1 MLINYLENTDHLVTE
16 ILNKFLKHMA
26 KKKEEEEEGILVD
39 SKLMILSG
47 SNFMLKQ
54 SKSGYGFFDLYR
66 EKTINK
72 GKDNERVDLVL
83 IGHGLSF
90 HAAIQMYILDKL
102 SDKDYTLKEYLKE
115 YQKLLKNIIEEIIYE
130 DK

>member
-1 MLINYLENTDHLVTE
+1 MENTDHLVTE

>member
-1 MLINYLENTDHLVTE
+1 
-16 ILNKFLKHMA
+16 MA
-26 KKKEEEEEGILVD
+26 KKKEEEEEEDILID
-39 SKLMILSG
+39 SRLMIFSG

-54 SKSGYGFFDLYR
+54 SKSGYGNFDLYR
-66 EKTINK
+66 EKIINK

-90 HAAIQMYILDKL
+90 QTAIQMYILDKL
-102 SDKDYTLKEYLKE
+102 RDKNYTLKEYLKE

>member
-1 MLINYLENTDHLVTE
+1 MENTDHLVTE
-16 ILNKFLKHMA
+16 ILNKFLRHMA
-26 KKKEEEEEGILVD
+26 KKKEEEEEDILVD
-39 SKLMILSG
+39 SKLMIFSG

-54 SKSGYGFFDLYR
+54 SKSGYGSFDLYR

-83 IGHGLSF
+83 IGYGLPF
-90 HAAIQMYILDKL
+90 HTALRMYILDKL